1 MSKLIAKNSGSS
13 NYFWVLYDDCIV
25 FNNGKRVSMWNAYA
39 CPVTQ
44 AGKTFDGKPVYGV
57 QIVTNCMGM
66 NLDEMNQ
73 NKLFKE
79 MKSIWSEDKEKL
91 ERVVKHIN
99 SNSDAP
105 DDLPISAKGE
115 IEAKTEKFQKKEIRR
130 NTVIELIAAAI
141 VVILVILFCNN
152 CTGNNNSSG
161 KDWDDLSSHQQE
173 VAREAHDYKEALDGM
188 K

>member
-1 MSKLIAKNSGSS
+1 MSQIIEKNSGSS
-13 NYFWVLYDDCIV
+13 NYFWILYDDCIV

-44 AGKTFDGKPVYGV
+44 AGKTFDGKPVYEV
-57 QIVTNCMGM
+57 RIVTNCMGM

-73 NKLFKE
+73 NEYYKE
-79 MKSIWSEDKEKL
+79 IKSIWSEDMEKL
-91 ERVVKHIN
+91 ERVVEHIN
-99 SNSDAP
+99 SSFDAP
-105 DDLPISAKGE
+105 DDLPIKTKRE
-115 IEAKTEKFQKKEIRR
+115 IDESKNYLQKKEKSK
-130 NTVIELIAAAI
+130 NTALGIISIIII
-141 VVILVILFCNN
+141 VVLVILFGYN
-152 CTGNNNSSG
+152 CTGHSNRSG